1 MRAPHC
7 DSVPKCYQFIHNNV
21 FLQPPIGWANPTY
34 ASTLFRDLKP
44 DPCNVAPRTDWV
56 QEESLP
62 EDDPHALAWGT
73 NSLRR
78 GGHRLLGRPHG
89 ICACSPCFFTRMSCH
104 VLPCNFESQYATQK
118 RKQFAIRSSGEARWQ
133 ALHETGWAARS
144 RFSLAVTRRRRGTC
158 CPRA

>member
-1 MRAPHC
+1 MTPSPNAISSSITTYFSNHQLAEPIQHMRQPYFATSNLIRAMWHPGRTGSKRNPSQRMTLTRWCGAPT
-7 DSVPKCYQFIHNNV
+7 
-21 FLQPPIGWANPTY
+21 AY
-34 ASTLFRDLKP
+34 AG
-44 DPCNVAPRTDWV
+44 V
-56 QEESLP
+56 
-62 EDDPHALAWGT
+62 
-73 NSLRR
+73 
-78 GGHRLLGRPHG
+78 LGRPHG

-158 CPRA
+158 CPTRA